1 MVQVAVRQQDGDRL
15 QLVLPDHLLDAGD
28 GVLAGIDDHALLPG
42 AGRHEI
48 AVRTQASGW
57 ESGDKHARPTLR
69 SAVERFPYAD
79 YRRRRALSELI
90 GSSQLI
96 SRECTVHCPAGAWI
110 TPYPAPH
117 QTRHDLADKVDHF
130 PEANR

>member
-1 MVQVAVRQQDGDRL
+1 MREQDGDRL
-15 QLVLPDHLLDAGD
+15 QPVLPDHLLDAGG

-69 SAVERFPYAD
+69 SAVRRFSLRRLPGAAD
-79 YRRRRALSELI
+79 PLRTHWKL
-90 GSSQLI
+90 
-96 SRECTVHCPAGAWI
+96 T
-110 TPYPAPH
+110 
-117 QTRHDLADKVDHF
+117 ADF
-130 PEANR
+130 